1 MALSNLN
8 HASNHEWSI
17 DTTDFKYVKCAELE
31 LGKNYPLRGCFITKD
46 NGYGKGAVFITDDC
60 LVNVPQANVDIIE
73 EINKNEE
80 YIEQIETGHAA
91 FVLSTYENKQK
102 KICYD
107 VKLIDC

>member
-1 MALSNLN
+1 MGLSKFN
-8 HASNHEWSI
+8 HAANHEWSI
-17 DTTDFKYVKCAELE
+17 NTEGFKYVKCADLSC
-31 LGKNYPLRGCFITKD
+31 GKQYTLRGCFITKD

-60 LVNVPQANVDIIE
+60 MVNVPQSLVDTVE
-73 EINKNEE
+73 QINKDSES
-80 YIEQIETGHAA
+80 IEQIETGHAA